1 MTFNRLQPRAPDK
14 EPIEPL
20 VRAEGDSLYADR
32 DRLCLA
38 HHHSSSSDSSRAQ
51 AFKSR
56 RTAATSGPGARS
68 AESNRP
74 RLSGRAA
81 AERYRARP
89 DPLAQVA
96 PLDASFGDDP
106 MARRPSD
113 RRRAARSLSRRSSA
127 QRLLVGSGATPW
139 PRIRSRQRRLPPHG
153 ADHRAQQTTPSPLKR
168 PRRICPE
175 LADPPH
181 AS

>member
-14 EPIEPL
+14 EPVEPL

-32 DRLCLA
+32 DRLCLS

-56 RTAATSGPGARS
+56 RTAATPGPGARS

-96 PLDASFGDDP
+96 PPDASFGDYGAVGVP
-106 MARRPSD
+106 AAPSVRRCASPHCAALAFTLGLSVLTEFSRPS
-113 RRRAARSLSRRSSA
+113 RAVARD
-127 QRLLVGSGATPW
+127 QRGDSVSGQPATLVRPAKLGS
-139 PRIRSRQRRLPPHG
+139 
-153 ADHRAQQTTPSPLKR
+153 
-168 PRRICPE
+168 
-175 LADPPH
+175 
-181 AS
+181 